1 MISVNT
7 ITLPHELAMIQR
19 KEMRRAENIT
29 QKIMRS
35 EKLFKL
41 LSLIHDDVM

>member
-1 MISVNT
+1 
-7 ITLPHELAMIQR
+7 
-19 KEMRRAENIT
+19 MRRAENIT